1 MLELRTE
8 DEDGEHAADPPT
20 SGPTGPGADR
30 HPAQPVAAAVA
41 LAVAIAESAAE
52 IADTRPIPSWRASAY
67 LYAAAD
73 QAWGSDGPGGPAG
86 WRTDRTGS
94 GGEFRFAVLLAEAA
108 TARFISGDG
117 YLSNRQLAT
126 DLTAPPGSPPAPS
139 SPSAAPPPS
148 PPEPGSCGQRGD
160 PFRSGRAPRTLEGPA
175 GSARYWGQ

>member
-1 MLELRTE
+1 MRRT
-8 DEDGEHAADPPT
+8 HPPPDR
-20 SGPTGPGADR
+20 PTPAPPAR
-30 HPAQPVAAAVA
+30 AEPMTILPAQLQPWWA

-126 DLTAPPGSPPAPS
+126 DLRSG
-139 SPSAAPPPS
+139 AAWLAT
-148 PPEPGSCGQRGD
+148 GALLQRG
-160 PFRSGRAPRTLEGPA
+160 P
-175 GSARYWGQ
+175 